1 MILCLREI
9 KCNSRAYGAMGQ
21 SQTPKMERFAKI
33 LKGLM
38 HVTTSAKKVPSPIF
52 DRLLNIH
59 KFLIKIASVNSIIL
73 QFY

>member
-33 LKGLM
+33 LKGLK
-38 HVTTSAKKVPSPIF
+38 HVTTFAKKSSIT
-52 DRLLNIH
+52 DIWQ
-59 KFLIKIASVNSIIL
+59 IAK
-73 QFY
+73 YT